1 MGLFRPYS
9 QDDEPATD
17 EVEATADAAHSKG
30 APTPSRKQAEAA
42 RREQLRPTLTKAEKR
57 ARERALNAE
66 RQEAAYRRMEASKE
80 RVLLR
85 NFVDSRWTFS
95 EFAWPL
101 LLITMAVF
109 VAGSWVPSLL
119 SVAVATMWGILLID
133 LIEVTILWFRFRR
146 VLEQRLPG
154 TPRRGLLGYMASR
167 MITMRRFRRPGT
179 ALNRGDA
186 Y

>member
-1 MGLFRPYS
+1 
-9 QDDEPATD
+9 
-17 EVEATADAAHSKG
+17 
-30 APTPSRKQAEAA
+30 
-42 RREQLRPTLTKAEKR
+42 
-57 ARERALNAE
+57 
-66 RQEAAYRRMEASKE
+66 MEASKE
-80 RVLLR
+80 RILVR

-109 VAGSWVPSLL
+109 VAGSWFPSLL
-119 SVAVATMWGILLID
+119 TVAVVGMWGILLID
-133 LIEVTILWFRFRR
+133 LIEVAILWFRFRR
-146 VLEQRLPG
+146 VLEERLPG